1 MGLYPTLVNGQAYDY
16 VSIEVLIDGVPLPS
30 VKSITYETN
39 QEKTNNYGTN
49 AKPVSRGRGA
59 KEFTASMEISMNDVE
74 ALRGAAP
81 NGQLVDIPPFD
92 IIVAFGNVQNP
103 VVHRLKMCEFVNDGV
118 DGSQGDTDLSRTFD
132 ITPGDIL
139 YR

>member
-16 VSIEVLIDGVPLPS
+16 VSIEVLIAGVPMPS
-30 VKSITYETN
+30 VKSINYQVN

-59 KEFTASMEISMNDVE
+59 KEFTASLDISMNDVE
-74 ALRGAAP
+74 ALRSAAP

-92 IIVAFGNVQNP
+92 IIVAFGNIQNP

-118 DGSQGDTDLSRTFD
+118 EGSQGDTDLTRTFD
-132 ITPGDIL
+132 LMPADIL
-139 YR
+139 FR